1 MTGADMDTFLAR
13 LRAAAEP
20 TRLRLLAL
28 CASAELTVSEVT
40 QILNQS
46 QPRVSRHLKL
56 LCDAGLINRSREG
69 TWAFYRL
76 AQGEAGSLA
85 RSLISQI
92 PVDDQ
97 VLTRDQARLD
107 AVNKQRADAAAEY
120 FRQNAG
126 RWSEIRKLHVPEED
140 VEKAILKSFS
150 NQTIEN
156 YLDIGTGTGRLLE
169 LLGPQVQS
177 ATGVDLSHE
186 MLNMARAALESSGLE
201 NCQVRLG
208 DMYDLPFEAASQD
221 AVTLHQV
228 LHYAD
233 DPASVIDE
241 AARVLRKDGRLVVID
256 FAPHN
261 EESLRQEHAHR
272 RLGFSDIDVT
282 TWFRQSGLKS
292 AAPEVLEGDPLSVV
306 LWSGT
311 KI

>member
-1 MTGADMDTFLAR
+1 MDTFLAR

-28 CASAELTVSEVT
+28 CTSAELTVSEVT
-40 QILNQS
+40 QILSQS

-56 LCDAGLINRSREG
+56 LCDAGLLNRSREG

-76 AQGEAGSLA
+76 ARGEAGDLA
-85 RSLISQI
+85 RSLIAQI
-92 PVDDQ
+92 PADDP
-97 VLTRDQARLD
+97 VLLRDQSRLD
-107 AVNKQRADAAAEY
+107 AVKKQREEAAAEY

-140 VEKAILKSFS
+140 VEAAVLESFNGFS
-150 NQTIEN
+150 ITD

-169 LLGPQVQS
+169 LMGPGVGH

-186 MLNMARAALESSGLE
+186 MLNMARSALEKSGLE

-233 DPASVIDE
+233 NPAAVIAE
-241 AARVLRKDGRLVVID
+241 AARVMRSTGRLVVID
-256 FAPHN
+256 FASHE
-261 EESLRQEHAHR
+261 EESLRQDHAHR
-272 RLGFSDIDVT
+272 RLGFDDADVAAWFNQSDLHFD
-282 TWFRQSGLKS
+282 
-292 AAPEVLEGDPLSVV
+292 APVILEGDPLSVV

-311 KI
+311 RS